1 MVAEIANHHRATPDR
16 ETWSTN
22 SRHVA
27 NAPSAGV
34 ALRQARLDRGRGNPR
49 RHGIGKLNLG
59 KGSLIMGIR
68 IRDREAFNALNAS
81 RKADRIRLANLLIGL
96 GEYYGATIERRDQ
109 PANPGWRGQSI
120 ELMFKLNGV
129 GATVTISNLHGGD
142 HAIISW
148 YNDYSGD
155 IGRKCHDFTG
165 LFNIAVGD
173 RG

>member
-1 MVAEIANHHRATPDR
+1 
-16 ETWSTN
+16 
-22 SRHVA
+22 
-27 NAPSAGV
+27 
-34 ALRQARLDRGRGNPR
+34 
-49 RHGIGKLNLG
+49 
-59 KGSLIMGIR
+59 MGIR

-173 RG
+173 RGSMRPHHKATSCPPDWFGLATSLSAGLSTARNGQAFRPLDAPAAT